1 MTAYYAL
8 FFDVDETD
16 VKIDKVHDEIS
27 IKIGETAAMRN
38 MEAAEIEKRLMA
50 LYSTPWSDVE
60 RAAIQAQIS
69 EGGAHFFNK
78 QREGN
83 AMPMVQTVHF
93 LYDNGEQKN
102 VEYMS
107 DEEKIEVMEQLQ
119 KQIKAMKASEV
130 KSKVLTRRLKDAEET
145 LQELVDLFDS
155 MEEDED

>member
-8 FFDVDETD
+8 FFDVDEED
-16 VKIDKVHDEIS
+16 VEVDMVHDEIS
-27 IKIGETAAMRN
+27 IKIGETAAMQN
-38 MEAAEIEKRLMA
+38 MDTAEIEKRLMA

-60 RAAIQAQIS
+60 RAAIHAQIH
-69 EGGAHFFNK
+69 EGGANFFNK
-78 QREGN
+78 QREDN
-83 AMPMVQTVHF
+83 TMPMVQTVHF